1 MPVSQRLL
9 RVILLKALPSFLR
22 ACYRLIMKRI
32 ALLIASLLL
41 VTGCSQDT
49 TEKLWEDG
57 LPVKLYFV
65 ADTPRGLKLFSE
77 ERSYAA
83 FDDMNLQVISDLVSG
98 KVSPLDPDYTN
109 LWGGTNTVNSV
120 TVNGSV
126 ATVDLGEISLN
137 VGAEGEQRAIDQIV
151 WSLTALAPAVKF
163 VAFTV
168 NGKTVESFAGHVDTT
183 AQFVRAIDYEV
194 LNPIQIS
201 SLNEGA
207 ELTASFTVSGQAC
220 TFEANVVWKLM
231 QGDVVVNEGFTTATS
246 GCPDRGDWSISFDN
260 LEAGEYTIQTL
271 EYSAEDGSLFA
282 KDDKRVAVK

>member
-1 MPVSQRLL
+1 VPVPQHLS
-9 RVILLKALPSFLR
+9 RVILLKALLCFLR
-22 ACYRLIMKRI
+22 ACYRLFVKRI

-41 VTGCSQDT
+41 VTGCSEHTDVRV
-49 TEKLWEDG
+49 WEDG
-57 LPVKLYFV
+57 VPVKLYFV
-65 ADTPRGLKLFSE
+65 SDTPRGLKLFSE
-77 ERSYAA
+77 ERTSSDYY
-83 FDDMNLQVISDLVSG
+83 DLNLQVISDLVSG
-98 KVSPLDPDYTN
+98 KVTPLDPDYTN

-126 ATVDLGEISLN
+126 ATVNLGEISLN
-137 VGAEGEQRAIDQIV
+137 VGAEAEQRAIDQIV
-151 WSLTALAPAVKF
+151 WSLTALAPAVKS

-168 NGKTVESFAGHVDTT
+168 NGRSVESFAGHVDTT

-207 ELTASFTVSGQAC
+207 ELTASFAVSGQAC
-220 TFEANVVWKLM
+220 TFEANIVWKLM
-231 QGDVVVNEGFTTATS
+231 QGDTVVKEGFTTATS

-260 LEAGEYTIQTL
+260 LEAGEYTIQTV

-282 KDDKRVAVK
+282 KDDKKFTVK